1 MDLDTERERERE
13 EMQASNGVVVPRV
26 GMERE

>member
-1 MDLDTERERERE
+1 MDLDTERERERGD
-13 EMQASNGVVVPRV
+13 AGKHGVVVARV